1 MSLSI
6 EKAAELGI
14 HLVHEAEG
22 LVRFE
27 RVGAAG
33 TQKFEGKDLDGALA
47 VVEAHL
53 AQHPGAAG
61 TDISRSDGASESLD
75 ETQKHSAQ
83 VGPSDLPTPAADA
96 AAAAPAPAV
105 DSTVASEVVDVAAAP
120 APVEGDEPA
129 APEVES

>member
-6 EKAAELGI
+6 EALAARGI

-27 RVGAAG
+27 QVTAAG
-33 TQKFEGKDLDGALA
+33 TKVIEHSSVEEALDQ
-47 VVEAHL
+47 L
-53 AQHPGAAG
+53 AQHPGVSG

-75 ETQKHSAQ
+75 DQEAHSAQ

-96 AAAAPAPAV
+96 AALVPAEEPA
-105 DSTVASEVVDVAAAP
+105 DSTVASEVVDVKAAEAP
-120 APVEGDEPA
+120 AEPE